1 MIRTN
6 RTYVQKNPS
15 AKSSESVK
23 YMSLRDVGH
32 VTVASSTGWQIGCNT
47 VRS

>member
-1 MIRTN
+1 MSRKIRL
-6 RTYVQKNPS
+6 RSLPS
-15 AKSSESVK
+15 RSSTM

-47 VRS
+47 VRSWSGF